1 MDRIPKSPFVQLG
14 GYYVLLGLAVMAL
27 IGLFPGVGQLFEEFQ
42 RLSPVHGV
50 SSKKE
55 AVEALAGGA
64 PGVAS
69 LGIVKLGLITIL
81 SMLGALALS
90 LPAAR
95 VFMVP
100 KQRQGFCQ
108 VNVPNVIL

>member
-27 IGLFPGVGQLFEEFQ
+27 IGLFPGVVQLFEEFQ

-55 AVEALAGGA
+55 AIEALAGGA

-69 LGIVKLGLITIL
+69 LGFAKLGLITGL

-90 LPAAR
+90 PPVAR
-95 VFMVP
+95 RFMATKHRHGHDPTLV
-100 KQRQGFCQ
+100 QTM
-108 VNVPNVIL
+108 I